1 MRILGLD
8 VGTHRIGVAVSD
20 ESATIAQP
28 LISLETNPQKAFM
41 GSLSKLI
48 SEHEIDKI
56 VVGLPLTLSG
66 GNRNDSTIRAE
77 KLGQRIESDLNIS
90 VVYFDERFT
99 TTQAERV
106 LIDAGVRRKGRRQV
120 VDKMAASLI
129 LQGYLDSKSSSLT
142 DEV

>member
-1 MRILGLD
+1 MARVLGLD

-20 ESATIAQP
+20 ESGTIASP
-28 LISLETNPQKAFM
+28 LESVPAGAAFM
-41 GSLSKLI
+41 ERLG
-48 SEHEIDKI
+48 EICREQNVHKV

-66 GNRNDSTIRAE
+66 GDRNDSTVRA
-77 KLGQRIESDLNIS
+77 KRLGKIVGNRLGLE

-106 LIDAGVRRKGRRQV
+106 LIDAGVRRKGRREV

-129 LQGYLDSKSSSLT
+129 LQAYLDQAANRLEN
-142 DEV
+142 EV

>member
-1 MRILGLD
+1 MRIMGLD

-20 ESATIAQP
+20 ESGTIAGP
-28 LISLETNPQKAFM
+28 LVSLEANPAKAFM
-41 GSLSKLI
+41 GRLRELI
-48 SEHEIDKI
+48 EEHEVNKI
-56 VVGLPLTLSG
+56 VIGLPLTLGG

-77 KLGQRIESDLNIS
+77 MLGQRIKKELDIA
-90 VVYFDERFT
+90 VYYMDERFT

-129 LQGYLDSKSSSLT
+129 LQSYLDSKNHNQG
-142 DEV
+142 DEA